1 MSGSSAKFL
10 KRVLR
15 DKRQATYFSLPKSV
29 LAPSIE
35 ARITG
40 SKNRKAEAKRRFKAE
55 LAELRSSWE
64 AHIAKIA
71 ERFTLPSSEAASLIS
86 LAKPKA

>member
-1 MSGSSAKFL
+1 MSGSSARYL

-15 DKRQATYFSLPKSV
+15 GKQQATYFSLPRSDLVTQIK
-29 LAPSIE
+29 

-40 SKNRKAEAKRRFKAE
+40 SKDRKAEAKRRFKAE
-55 LAELRSSWE
+55 LEVLRSSWE

-71 ERFTLPSSEAASLIS
+71 ERFTLPSSEAASIIS

>member
-15 DKRQATYFSLPKSV
+15 DKRQTTYFSLPKSA
-29 LAPSIE
+29 LASNIE

-40 SKNRKAEAKRRFKAE
+40 CKERKAETKKRFKAE

-71 ERFTLPSSEAASLIS
+71 ERFTLPSSEAASSIQN
-86 LAKPKA
+86 AKPIA

>member
-1 MSGSSAKFL
+1 MSRSSAKYL

-15 DKRQATYFSLPKSV
+15 DKRQATYFSLPRSS
-29 LAPSIE
+29 LAASIE
-35 ARITG
+35 ARIAG
-40 SKNRKAEAKRRFKAE
+40 YKDRKAEAKRRFVAE

-71 ERFTLPSSEAASLIS
+71 ERFTLPSSEAASIIS